1 MKHQDEETGCQTVYR
16 RDWILLILLSFRR
29 PIRLS
34 ISTED
39 AVSARWWLYVA
50 SFILGITLVI
60 FGLSQANEALTFV
73 GVIIGAVLFV
83 TRKYIQ

>member
-1 MKHQDEETGCQTVYR
+1 M
-16 RDWILLILLSFRR
+16 LSFRR

-50 SFILGITLVI
+50 SFILGIALVI

-73 GVIIGAVLFV
+73 GVIIGAILFL